1 MLGVRQGGTRVLRR
15 RPYPVGSRHLTT
27 DLLAEIDGDRAA
39 VTANSRPMGTRE
51 MISPLCFCL

>member
-1 MLGVRQGGTRVLRR
+1 MLGVRQGGTRVPGAGRT
-15 RPYPVGSRHLTT
+15 VGSQHLTT

-39 VTANSRPMGTRE
+39 VTANSRPMGTQE